1 MITWEDY
8 KKQAKKHNKLVK
20 EDVEEME
27 LLAHII
33 APLVSTRK
41 NKGYSQREL
50 AEICDLPQ
58 SSIARIE
65 AGVVSP
71 KIDTLLKILKP
82 LGLTLTVSKL

>member
-8 KKQAKKHNKLVK
+8 KKQAEKHNKLVK

-41 NKGYSQREL
+41 NKGYSQRKWR
-50 AEICDLPQ
+50 
-58 SSIARIE
+58 SF
-65 AGVVSP
+65 
-71 KIDTLLKILKP
+71 
-82 LGLTLTVSKL
+82 